1 MKNKIL
7 SALNTDLDFM
17 MFIENQFLNTP
28 KRNSFSQEYKQR
40 EAPESFLKNLT
51 ESQIKNIRERQIIR
65 DNIFLDYKFD
75 IFEFP
80 IVVFFEKN
88 KSKKLKPF
96 KKYNEAENYSRKLQS
111 EEISSLL
118 IEIMNHEIECK
129 LISGIED

>member
-7 SALNTDLDFM
+7 STLKTDLDFKI
-17 MFIENQFLNTP
+17 FIQNQFLKTP
-28 KRNSFSQEYKQR
+28 KKNFFSQEYKQK

-51 ESQIKNIRERQIIR
+51 ESQVKNIRERQIIR
-65 DNIFLDYKFD
+65 DNIFIDYKFD

-88 KSKKLKPF
+88 NSKKLKPF
-96 KKYNEAENYSRKLQS
+96 KKYNEAEDFSRKLQC

-118 IEIMNHEIECK
+118 IEIMNSEIECK
-129 LISGIED
+129 LISAFED